1 MSYFM
6 VDRQAY
12 GGDYWER
19 IEFGP
24 FDTREEAEAFVDAGH
39 REIDVAAQLR
49 HRDNGRLVRE
59 VYAHPDN
66 AAALRRIG
74 GA

>member
-24 FDTREEAEAFVDAGH
+24 FDTREEAEAFVDAGTVGLFH
-39 REIDVAAQLR
+39 
-49 HRDNGRLVRE
+49 GGYVRE
-59 VYAHPDN
+59 VTTPTESEARDDS
-66 AAALRRIG
+66 
-74 GA
+74 